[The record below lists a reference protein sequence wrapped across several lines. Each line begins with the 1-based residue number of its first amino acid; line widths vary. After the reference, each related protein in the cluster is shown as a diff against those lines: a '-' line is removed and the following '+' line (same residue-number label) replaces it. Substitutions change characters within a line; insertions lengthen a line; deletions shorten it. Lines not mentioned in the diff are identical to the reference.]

1 MNIDPKEVS
10 TLLSK
15 SRHVSGLYEMAA
27 DALDKTLAENEELTA
42 KNAELQRM
50 VDDFDDLQRFNLRA
64 ANERIASAWRNADEA
79 IQAERGRC
87 EEARRVGERVIRLAT
102 QGRRVVRIEEVL

>member
-10 TLLSK
+10 TLLNK

-27 DALDKTLAENEELTA
+27 DALAEALAENEELTA

-50 VDDFDDLQRFNLRA
+50 VDDFDDLQRFNSKA
-64 ANERIASAWRNADEA
+64 ADRRVASAWRKADEA

-87 EEARRVGERVIRLAT
+87 EEARRAGQHVIRLAA

>member
-1 MNIDPKEVS
+1 MKAAPKEVS
-10 TLLSK
+10 TLLNE

-27 DALDKTLAENEELTA
+27 DALDETLAENEELTA

-50 VDDFDDLQRFNLRA
+50 VDDFDDLQRFNRRA
-64 ANERIASAWRNADEA
+64 ADERIASAWRNADEA
-79 IQAERGRC
+79 IQKERGRC
-87 EEARRVGERVIRLAT
+87 EEARRAGQRVIRLAA